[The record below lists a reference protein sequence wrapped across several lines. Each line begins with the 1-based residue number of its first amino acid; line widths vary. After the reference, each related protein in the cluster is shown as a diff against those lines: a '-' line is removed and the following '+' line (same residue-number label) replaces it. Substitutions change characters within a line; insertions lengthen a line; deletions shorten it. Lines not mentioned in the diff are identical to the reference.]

1 MNLRDL
7 QYLVVLSETLNFRKA
22 SEACYVSQP
31 TLSMQ
36 IKKLEGELGVI
47 LFERDR
53 RFLQITSA
61 GVAMV
66 ACAKR
71 ILNTVDDMKKAARG
85 FQDPLG
91 GSVSLGVFPSLAPYI
106 LPKIIHRLDV
116 ALPELSLSIKEKIT
130 AKCLQEL
137 YDGDLDLVMLASQV
151 DDSMLAQHI
160 LFEEIFY
167 VVCSDKHPLSSLE
180 SIHPEQIPEDQLL
193 LLDEGH
199 CLREQGLEYCQRI
212 GRRHNTDIA
221 GTSLSTV
228 LAMVS
233 LDRGVTLL
241 PALSLPAVEH
251 LPVSV
256 KPIAVDP
263 PSRKVSLYWRSSY
276 ERREL
281 IECLAGV
288 IKAGVQSVSGVVVM

>member
-36 IKKLEGELGVI
+36 IKKLEEELDVV

-61 GVAMV
+61 GLAMV
-66 ACAKR
+66 AYAKR

-85 FQDPLG
+85 YQDPLG
-91 GSVSLGVFPSLAPYI
+91 GSVSLGIFPSLAPYI
-106 LPKIIHRLDV
+106 LPKIIHRLDEE
-116 ALPELSLSIKEKIT
+116 LPELSLSVKENIT

-137 YDGDLDLVMLASQV
+137 YDGDLDLVMLASQI
-151 DDSMLAQHI
+151 DDAMLDQHV
-160 LFEEIFY
+160 LFDETFY
-167 VVCSDKHPLSSLE
+167 LVCSDKHPLSSLE
-180 SIHPEQIPEDQLL
+180 SIYPEQIPEDQLL

-241 PALSLPAVEH
+241 PALSLPAIEH

-256 KPIAVDP
+256 KSIAVDP
-263 PSRKVSLYWRSSY
+263 PSRRVSLYWRSSY
-276 ERREL
+276 ERQAL

-288 IKAGVQSVSGVVVM
+288 VKLGVQSVTGVVTM

>member
-22 SEACYVSQP
+22 SEVCYVSQP

-36 IKKLEGELGVI
+36 IKKLEEELDVV

-53 RFLQITSA
+53 RFLKITSA
-61 GVAMV
+61 GVTMV
-66 ACAKR
+66 AYAKR
-71 ILNTVDDMKKAARG
+71 ILSNVDDMKKAAKAY
-85 FQDPLG
+85 QNPLG
-91 GSVSLGVFPSLAPYI
+91 GSVSLGIFPSLAPYI
-106 LPKIIHRLDV
+106 LPKIIHRLDIS
-116 ALPELSLSIKEKIT
+116 LPELSLSVKEKIT

-137 YDGDLDLVMLASQV
+137 HDGDLDLVMLASQLE
-151 DDSMLAQHI
+151 DPMLSQQV
-160 LFEEIFY
+160 LFDETFY
-167 VVCSDKHPLSSLE
+167 LVCSDKHPLSSCE

-263 PSRKVSLYWRSSY
+263 PSRRVSLYWRSSY
-276 ERREL
+276 ERWAL
-281 IECLAGV
+281 IECLVGV
-288 IKAGVQSVSGVVVM
+288 IKAGVQSVSGVVVV